1 MPRKKIKED
10 IKYPDDMDLIKGSTK
25 LQIACRSGDL
35 EEVKRLCNE
44 EEVFLHFINNM
55 GKTALD
61 IATIKGH
68 TEIVNFLT
76 TLKNN

>member
-1 MPRKKIKED
+1 MPKKKNKEEE
-10 IKYPDDMDLIKGSTK
+10 IKYPDDMDLIRGSTK
-25 LQIACRSGDL
+25 LQVACRSGDL
-35 EEVKRLCNE
+35 EEVKRLCEE
-44 EEVFLHFINNM
+44 EEVFLHYINNM

-76 TLKNN
+76 TLNK